1 MLINSLS
8 SRRNDTVVLPVRLLQ
23 EADALAQAVADA
35 ERERDEA
42 VQAVT
47 DDLTNAFAAER
58 VRVCTYDASR
68 MPWHQHTTV
77 LTWQLHIRLTCV
89 PHIAI
94 M

>member
-8 SRRNDTVVLPVRLLQ
+8 SRRNDTVILPVRLLQ

-58 VRVCTYDASR
+58 VRVCTHDASR
-68 MPWHQHTTV
+68 MPWHHHTTV
-77 LTWQLHIRLTCV
+77 LTWQLLL
-89 PHIAI
+89 
-94 M
+94 